1 MTAMLHWT
9 EGGEDRRARW
19 QSEAGVPPPQRVR
32 VADDRMKADDA
43 FRLMSEGTALL
54 WRGDFHNAKQL
65 LSALARRVDERA
77 ERSAR
82 KAANIEVGTKDAFN
96 RHRMMQAQRART
108 LGLLLLPFNADHTL
122 PLGRAPDVAAACTA
136 AYGKVDAPY
145 VASLRELLGV
155 IGAYEWKK
163 RGVEVKALRDKVHPH
178 YGVFAP
184 IRSEYV
190 DLVAKAP
197 MLPHLLADMAHAT
210 AFDIGT
216 GTGILAAIL
225 ARRGIGTVIATE
237 LDPRALTCAEENLKR
252 LGVLT
257 GTPPDP
263 AGRVG
268 KVTLLK
274 ADLFPEGSADLIVC
288 NPPWL
293 PARPSSP
300 LERAVYDEDGK
311 MLNGFLSGLA
321 AHLKPQGEGWLILSD
336 LAEHLGLR
344 TRDELVAAINA
355 AGLAVLGRLDIDPF
369 HPKATDSTDRLAAA
383 RRAEVTSLWRLGRSG
398 SAA

>member
-1 MTAMLHWT
+1 MTAELHWT
-9 EGGEDRRARW
+9 ESGEPRSARW
-19 QSEAGVPPPQRVR
+19 QSEAGVVPPARVR
-32 VADDRMKADDA
+32 VADDRMKADEA
-43 FRLMSEGTALL
+43 FHLMSEGTALL

-108 LGLLLLPFNADHTL
+108 LGLLLLPFNADHSL

-136 AYGKVDAPY
+136 AYGKVDQPY

-155 IGAYEWKK
+155 IGAYEWRK
-163 RGVEVKALRDKVHPH
+163 RGVEVKALRDKVHPN

-197 MLPHLLADMAHAT
+197 MVPHLLEDMAHAT
-210 AFDIGT
+210 AFDVGT

-237 LDPRALTCAEENLKR
+237 LDPRALVCAEENLKR
-252 LGVLT
+252 LGVLV

-268 KVTLLK
+268 KVTLVE
-274 ADLFPEGSADLIVC
+274 ADLFPEGAADLIVC
-288 NPPWL
+288 NPPWV

-300 LERAVYDEDGK
+300 LERAVYDEDGR
-311 MLNGFLSGLA
+311 MLKGFLAGLA
-321 AHLKPQGEGWLILSD
+321 AHLKPQGEGWLILSN

-344 TRDELVAAINA
+344 TRDELVAAIDA
-355 AGLAVLGRLDIDPF
+355 AGLKVLGRLDIDPF

-383 RRAEVTSLWRLGRSG
+383 RRAEVTSLWRLGA
-398 SAA
+398 SAQG